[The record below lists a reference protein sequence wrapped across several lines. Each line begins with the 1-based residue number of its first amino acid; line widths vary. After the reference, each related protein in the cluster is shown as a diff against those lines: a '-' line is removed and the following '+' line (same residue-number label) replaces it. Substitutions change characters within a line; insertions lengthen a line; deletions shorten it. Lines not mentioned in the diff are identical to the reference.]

1 MSKHLFLFTIGPV
14 QTFIAQAR
22 KTQDLYAGSS
32 ILSDI
37 IHYALG
43 YIKCNQGKIISPY
56 YEDFTFSTKI
66 DESDDR
72 SFPNRIVAS
81 FDMDKEAVKNL
92 GNNLEALVKTQF
104 ETLAKNKFD
113 QVFPAKDKPLGL
125 CEQIKDFLEVYW
137 VAVEYQEDNYQE
149 AYQSLIKK
157 MAMLK
162 SIRPMKSF
170 AEKGRKCDLNGVYNV
185 KVYRKTAEEE
195 KEKKS
200 CDYIKKHKL
209 FATDNFIIKSDFYSI
224 SPKQLQAGEGL
235 SAISFLKRL
244 YKNNP
249 DEEKAFPSTAKI
261 ALLNLLND
269 ATIAGLVKE
278 YKQVFKKGHFDEQ
291 LLFDELTEEKLIKKG
306 IKLKDEYYESEETL
320 QEAVSQLNK
329 LRDKIV
335 ESAKKENDSEKNGY
349 AMSKYYAILSFDGDD
364 MGKMLSKLSLDKQRD
379 FSKTLAENAQKLQS
393 FIDYKSKGK
402 TVYAGGDDFLALVN
416 LTYLEEV
423 LRAVK
428 SIFTDISVSIAITIA
443 HYKTPLQKVLLL
455 NRSLLQETKTY
466 FKEKRNDFDTS
477 KGGTGISFVSPSG
490 VLGTTYMKGKE
501 DTETFFRLLCKF
513 QKKDLSPS
521 ILFKFE
527 QSIKNI
533 IGTELTYEAYQTQVA
548 ILQSELKR
556 LTLRSCNQ
564 TNKNMVLELLQDS
577 SGKPTGL
584 PMFLSR
590 QAKEVKA
597 NTWTIDTD
605 NFFGFIKVATKIAQ
619 EIS

>member
-32 ILSDI
+32 ILADI

-66 DESDDR
+66 DETNER

-81 FDMDKEAVKNL
+81 FDIDKEAVKNL
-92 GNNLEALVKTQF
+92 GNTLEALVKTQF

-113 QVFPAKDKPLGL
+113 QVFQAKDKPLGL

-320 QEAVSQLNK
+320 QEAIRQLNK

-364 MGKMLSKLSLDKQRD
+364 MGKKLSSLSLIEQNELAKKLSKYSDELRKY
-379 FSKTLAENAQKLQS
+379 
-393 FIDYKSKGK
+393 IDDRKGK

-466 FKEKRNDFDTS
+466 FKEKRNDFDIS
-477 KGGTGISFVSPSG
+477 KSGTGISFVSPSG
-490 VLGTTYMKGKE
+490 VLGTTYIKGKE
-501 DTETFFRLLCKF
+501 DTEIFFRLLCKF
-513 QKKDLSPS
+513 QNKDLSPS

-533 IGTELTYEAYQTQVA
+533 IGTELTYEAYQTQLA

-556 LTLRSCNQ
+556 LTLRSCNK
-564 TNKNMVLELLQDS
+564 TNENKVLELLQDA

-584 PMFLSR
+584 PTFLSK
-590 QAKEVKA
+590 QAKEIKA

>member
-14 QTFIAQAR
+14 QSFIAQAR
-22 KTQDLYAGSS
+22 KTQDLYVGSCL
-32 ILSDI
+32 LSDI

-43 YIKCNQGKIISPY
+43 YIECNQGEIISPY
-56 YEDFTFSTKI
+56 YKDSIQSIRI
-66 DESDDR
+66 DEGNKR

-81 FDMDKEAVKNL
+81 FDIDKEAVKNF
-92 GNNLEALVKTQF
+92 GNALEALVKTQF

-125 CEQIKDFLEVYW
+125 YEQIKDFLEVYW
-137 VAVEYQEDNYQE
+137 VAVEYQEDNFQE

-170 AEKGRKCDLNGVYNV
+170 AEKGRKCDLNGIYNV
-185 KVYRKTAEEE
+185 KIYRKTAEEE
-195 KEKKS
+195 QKS
-200 CDYIKKHKL
+200 LSYIKKNKL
-209 FATDNFIIKSDFYSI
+209 FADDNFIIDAKYNSI
-224 SPKQLQAGEGL
+224 TPKQLQVGEGL

-244 YKNNP
+244 YRKENN
-249 DEEKAFPSTAKI
+249 FPSTAKI
-261 ALLNLLND
+261 ALLNLLD
-269 ATIAGLVKE
+269 KVDIHS
-278 YKQVFKKGHFDEQ
+278 YYDCFKLNSFDEQ
-291 LLFDELTEEKLIKKG
+291 LIFNENLTEKSL
-306 IKLKDEYYESEETL
+306 LKNG
-320 QEAVSQLNK
+320 VSLA
-329 LRDKIV
+329 DGFSIID
-335 ESAKKENDSEKNGY
+335 AKKELHKLYEKSKENKIPK
-349 AMSKYYAILSFDGDD
+349 SKYYAILAFDGDD
-364 MGKMLSKLSLDKQRD
+364 MGKRLGKLSVAQQKEL
-379 FSKTLAENAQKLQS
+379 SLTLSENAQKLQS
-393 FIDYKSKGK
+393 IIDDKSKGK

-416 LTYLEEV
+416 LTYLDEV
-423 LRAVK
+423 LSEVK
-428 SIFTDISVSIAITIA
+428 SIFTDVSVSTAITIA

-455 NRSLLQETKTY
+455 NRSLLNETKAY
-466 FKEKRNDFDTS
+466 FKEKRNDMDIS

-490 VLGTTYMKGKE
+490 VLGTTYVKGKE
-501 DTETFFRLLCKF
+501 DIETFFRLLCKF

-533 IGTELTYEAYQTQVA
+533 IGTELTYEAYQTQLA

-556 LTLRSCNQ
+556 LTLRSCNK
-564 TNKNMVLELLQDS
+564 TNENKVLELLQDA

-584 PMFLSR
+584 PTFLSK
-590 QAKEVKA
+590 QAKEIKA